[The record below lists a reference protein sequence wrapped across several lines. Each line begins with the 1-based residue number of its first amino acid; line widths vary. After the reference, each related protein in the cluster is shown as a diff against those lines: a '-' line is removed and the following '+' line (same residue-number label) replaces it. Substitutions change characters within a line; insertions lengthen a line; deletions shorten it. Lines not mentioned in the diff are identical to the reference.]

1 MFKTQKKTLFF
12 ALFLITIL
20 FSACSS
26 SGGGDSNGGDADEL
40 AKGSEWD
47 KMEWDRGQWKWFFHI
62 LTI

>member
-47 KMEWDRGQWKWFFHI
+47 KMEWDRGQWK
-62 LTI
+62 